1 MMRNNLNRNGS
12 RRHSFRGH
20 INSPFL
26 RHRFAETTGDSLLP
40 SLREAAAALCRSADR
55 ETLCR
60 VIELLQRADPRNKL
74 PPAPEPP
81 ASRVASREALALQTQ
96 TLGLGERRRPSRS
109 AGALATAAAGAADVS
124 PPPPASPR
132 GYAQMLTDA
141 ATSLTSGAAAFLSPG
156 PARPPSPE
164 DAGGEPRGDARDR
177 SGSAGSKLGG
187 DPEARRQRRVEALLG
202 EIDAP
207 GDRMRRASSTPLLS
221 ALAAPPAPS
230 EDDGRG
236 SPARQPSMSASCAML
251 RELAR
256 APATVKLGLD
266 LGGTLTKLVIAT
278 PVSDGGGIA
287 APRRAHER
295 LRLHCD
301 VGGVPMTLQFV
312 SSSTGELEEVL
323 TALGCSDDEDES
335 ARRIS
340 RRIVAAGGGAHKLRQ
355 TFRSALGIEL
365 TPFREMQSIVDGIL
379 LLHELGVDDELYTAS
394 DVQTG
399 ADRAAAVAERAD
411 GRPVFR
417 PADPLRAARAAPR
430 APSSPPTVSDARACE
445 ALAHWPKP
453 LLPLLLVNVGSGVS
467 CLLVSREGYAR
478 VGGTALGGATF
489 LGLARA
495 LTSATTFDEALALAA
510 EGEAANVDTLVEDIY
525 GSTGCV
531 DLGLPPSL
539 TAASFG
545 KLSRADLRSTS
556 DADVCRA
563 LLEMVAQSCCVL
575 ARAHAAQLGCRQ
587 RVFFAGGFVD
597 ENPLA
602 RATIANSLKS
612 LGGKAHF
619 LRHSDF
625 LGALG
630 ATAHALDHAH
640 AHKVSQLPGNPAD
653 PAKDDDPR
661 SPTSLRPPRKSANL
675 ARGASAA

>member
-1 MMRNNLNRNGS
+1 
-12 RRHSFRGH
+12 
-20 INSPFL
+20 
-26 RHRFAETTGDSLLP
+26 
-40 SLREAAAALCRSADR
+40 
-55 ETLCR
+55 
-60 VIELLQRADPRNKL
+60 
-74 PPAPEPP
+74 
-81 ASRVASREALALQTQ
+81 
-96 TLGLGERRRPSRS
+96 
-109 AGALATAAAGAADVS
+109 
-124 PPPPASPR
+124 
-132 GYAQMLTDA
+132 MLTDA